1 MLKKITFF
9 LLLLLFTIK
18 CMEVPDRLKDVCPKG
33 CKRYFYCDEKAK
45 KCVFKGFFPLYPL
58 ELLELFILMIS
69 SSLATSCGIGGG
81 TVYSSMILGVEE
93 LEPSQAFP
101 VSNFLILFCG
111 LVTFISFTLD
121 KYQHPKNLFIHYDI
135 ATIFAPSMLVGA
147 KFGTILNKILPS
159 SLLLIL
165 LCFLICYTTRKT
177 YFNILKAK
185 AKEAKL
191 LEKEKMVQET
201 KNSNLLAAFKE
212 MQDQPSNNNNIG
224 NDIENQTPLNN
235 EAINGGTTKLLSS
248 IITQESNDKQDRIEF
263 SGLTNKGYGDN
274 DMGVRRIYNDEEL
287 KIINEDD
294 DPLNWPRINYIL
306 CLELIVIVD
315 QLIEGSNRVPS
326 FIGIQRC
333 SFFYWLCF
341 LIYVSITL
349 YFVRYSIDK
358 VYEHIAKKK
367 SLIPNFKS
375 EIIDNVEKNLTYV
388 VSISIIA
395 GIVSSSLGIGGGMIT
410 NPVFS
415 GLGMEPKQS
424 SSTSN
429 FLIIVTA
436 IASSF
441 IFILSG
447 QLEMGYSIWLG
458 TFCTAAALIGSF
470 YILKYINQTG
480 KSSIL
485 LVIME
490 YFLVTSFFI
499 TIYKLITLDLKGHSF
514 IGSLFVTNNY
524 C

>member
-1 MLKKITFF
+1 MLKNIF
-9 LLLLLFTIK
+9 LIIILILGIQ
-18 CMEVPDRLKDVCPKG
+18 CMEVPDRLKDVCPEG
-33 CKRYFYCDEKAK
+33 CKSYFYCDEKAK

-58 ELLELFILMIS
+58 ELIELFVLMIS

-121 KYQHPKNLFIHYDI
+121 KYQHPKNLFIHYDV
-135 ATIFAPSMLVGA
+135 ATIFSPSMLVGA

-177 YFNILKAK
+177 YYNILKAK

-191 LEKEKMVQET
+191 DEKEKILEEN
-201 KNSNLLAAFKE
+201 KNNNLLGTFKE
-212 MQDQPSNNNNIG
+212 MQSNNNKSENLI
-224 NDIENQTPLNN
+224 NDDEENFNN
-235 EAINGGTTKLLSS
+235 KVSS
-248 IITQESNDKQDRIEF
+248 IISQENYDKQDKIEF
-263 SGLTNKGYGDN
+263 SDLSKIEREDN
-274 DMGVRRIYNDEEL
+274 LKTRRIYTDEDL

-294 DPLNWPRINYIL
+294 DPLNWGRINYIL
-306 CLELIVIVD
+306 MLELIVIID
-315 QLIEGSNRVPS
+315 QLLEGSNKVPS
-326 FIGIQRC
+326 FIGIKRC

-341 LIYVSITL
+341 LIYVCITL
-349 YFVRYSIDK
+349 YFVRYSIDM
-358 VYEHIAKKK
+358 VYAHIQRKKN
-367 SLIPNFKS
+367 LIPDFKS
-375 EIIDNVEKNLTYV
+375 EVIDNVEKNITYV
-388 VSISIIA
+388 VGIGIIA

-410 NPVFS
+410 NPAFS
-415 GLGMEPKQS
+415 SLGMDPKQS

-429 FLIIVTA
+429 FLIIITA

-447 QLEMGYSIWLG
+447 QLIIGYSICLG
-458 TFCTAAALIGSF
+458 IFCTAAALIGSF

-480 KSSIL
+480 RSSIL

-490 YFLVTSFFI
+490 YFLIASLFI
-499 TIYKLITLDLKGHSF
+499 TLYKLFTLDLKGHSF
-514 IGSLFVTNNY
+514 IGSLFVTNKF

>member
-1 MLKKITFF
+1 MLKKIS
-9 LLLLLFTIK
+9 LIIILILGIQ
-18 CMEVPDRLKDVCPKG
+18 CMEVPDRLKDVCVDG

-58 ELLELFILMIS
+58 ELIELFVLMIS

-121 KYQHPKNLFIHYDI
+121 KYQHPKNLFIHYDV
-135 ATIFAPSMLVGA
+135 ATIFSPSMLVGA

-177 YFNILKAK
+177 YYNILKAK

-191 LEKEKMVQET
+191 NEKEKFSEDN
-201 KNSNLLAAFKE
+201 KNNNLLGAFKE
-212 MQDQPSNNNNIG
+212 MQSNNNNSEIQV
-224 NDIENQTPLNN
+224 NDEENNFSN
-235 EAINGGTTKLLSS
+235 KISS
-248 IITQESNDKQDRIEF
+248 IITQENYDNQDRIEF
-263 SGLTNKGYGDN
+263 SGLAKIEGDDN
-274 DMGVRRIYNDEEL
+274 LRSRRIYNDEDL

-294 DPLNWPRINYIL
+294 DPLNWGRINYIL
-306 CLELIVIVD
+306 MLELIVIVD
-315 QLIEGSNRVPS
+315 QLLEGSNKVPS
-326 FIGIQRC
+326 FIGIKRC

-349 YFVRYSIDK
+349 YFVRYSIDM
-358 VYEHIAKKK
+358 VYAHIQRKKN
-367 SLIPNFKS
+367 LIPDFKS
-375 EIIDNVEKNLTYV
+375 EVIDNVEKNISYV
-388 VSISIIA
+388 VGIGIFA

-410 NPVFS
+410 NPAFS
-415 GLGMEPKQS
+415 SLGMDPKQS

-429 FLIIVTA
+429 FLIIITA

-447 QLEMGYSIWLG
+447 QLIIGYSICLG

-480 KSSIL
+480 RSSIL

-490 YFLVTSFFI
+490 YFLIASLFI
-499 TIYKLITLDLKGHSF
+499 ALYKLFTLDLKGHSF
-514 IGSLFVTNNY
+514 IGSLFVTNKF

>member
-1 MLKKITFF
+1 MLKRIN
-9 LLLLLFTIK
+9 LIIILILILGIQ
-18 CMEVPDRLKDVCPKG
+18 CMEVPDRLKDVCVDG

-45 KCVFKGFFPLYPL
+45 KCLFKGFFPLYPL
-58 ELLELFILMIS
+58 ELIELFVLMIS

-121 KYQHPKNLFIHYDI
+121 KYQHPKNLFIHYDV
-135 ATIFAPSMLVGA
+135 ATIFSPSMLVGA

-177 YFNILKAK
+177 YYNILKAK

-191 LEKEKMVQET
+191 NDKEKNLDDN
-201 KNSNLLAAFKE
+201 KNNNLLGAFKE
-212 MQDQPSNNNNIG
+212 MQLNNSNNQINDEENNF
-224 NDIENQTPLNN
+224 NN
-235 EAINGGTTKLLSS
+235 KISS
-248 IITQESNDKQDRIEF
+248 IITQESFDKQDRIEF
-263 SGLTNKGYGDN
+263 SGLTKIEGDDN
-274 DMGVRRIYNDEEL
+274 LRTRRIYSDEDL

-294 DPLNWPRINYIL
+294 DPLNWGRINYIL
-306 CLELIVIVD
+306 MLELIVIID
-315 QLIEGSNRVPS
+315 QLLEGSNKVPS
-326 FIGIQRC
+326 FIGIKRC

-349 YFVRYSIDK
+349 YFVRYSIDM
-358 VYEHIAKKK
+358 VYAHIQRKKN
-367 SLIPNFKS
+367 LIPDFTS
-375 EIIDNVEKNLTYV
+375 EVIDNVEKNITYV
-388 VSISIIA
+388 VGIGIIA

-410 NPVFS
+410 NPAFS
-415 GLGMEPKQS
+415 SLGMDPKQS

-429 FLIIVTA
+429 FLIIITA

-447 QLEMGYSIWLG
+447 QLIIGYSICLG
-458 TFCTAAALIGSF
+458 IFCTAAALIGSF

-480 KSSIL
+480 RSSIL

-490 YFLVTSFFI
+490 YFLIASLI
-499 TIYKLITLDLKGHSF
+499 ISLYKLFTLDLKGHSF
-514 IGSLFVTNNY
+514 IGSLFVTNKF

>member
-1 MLKKITFF
+1 MLKKIN
-9 LLLLLFTIK
+9 LIIILILGIQ
-18 CMEVPDRLKDVCPKG
+18 CMEVPDRLKDVCVDG

-58 ELLELFILMIS
+58 ELIELFVLMVS

-121 KYQHPKNLFIHYDI
+121 KYQHPKNLFIHYDV
-135 ATIFAPSMLVGA
+135 ATIFSPSMLVGA

-177 YFNILKAK
+177 YYNILKAK

-191 LEKEKMVQET
+191 NEKEKNLDDN
-201 KNSNLLAAFKE
+201 KNNNLLGAFNE
-212 MQDQPSNNNNIG
+212 MHSNENNGSQI
-224 NDIENQTPLNN
+224 NDEENNFNN
-235 EAINGGTTKLLSS
+235 KISS
-248 IITQESNDKQDRIEF
+248 IITQESFDKQDKIEF
-263 SGLTNKGYGDN
+263 SGLTKIEGDDN
-274 DMGVRRIYNDEEL
+274 LRTRRIYNDEDL

-294 DPLNWPRINYIL
+294 DPLNWGRINYIL
-306 CLELIVIVD
+306 MLELIVIVD
-315 QLIEGSNRVPS
+315 QLLEGSNKVPS
-326 FIGIQRC
+326 FIGIKRC

-349 YFVRYSIDK
+349 YFVRYSIDM
-358 VYEHIAKKK
+358 VYAHIQRKKN
-367 SLIPNFKS
+367 LIPDFKS
-375 EIIDNVEKNLTYV
+375 EVIDNVEKNISYV
-388 VSISIIA
+388 VGIGIIA

-410 NPVFS
+410 NPAFS
-415 GLGMEPKQS
+415 SLGMDPKQS

-429 FLIIVTA
+429 FLIIITA

-447 QLEMGYSIWLG
+447 QLIIGYSICLG

-480 KSSIL
+480 RSSIL

-490 YFLVTSFFI
+490 YFLIASLFI
-499 TIYKLITLDLKGHSF
+499 ALYKIFTLDLKGHSF
-514 IGSLFVTNNY
+514 IGSLFVTNKF

>member
-1 MLKKITFF
+1 MLNRIN
-9 LLLLLFTIK
+9 LIIILILGIQ
-18 CMEVPDRLKDVCPKG
+18 CMEVPDRLKDVCVDG

-58 ELLELFILMIS
+58 ELIELFVLMVS

-121 KYQHPKNLFIHYDI
+121 KYQHPKNLFIHYDV
-135 ATIFAPSMLVGA
+135 ATIFSPSMLVGA

-177 YFNILKAK
+177 YYNILKAK

-191 LEKEKMVQET
+191 NEKEKNLDDN
-201 KNSNLLAAFKE
+201 KNNNLLGAFKE
-212 MQDQPSNNNNIG
+212 MQSNNNNNQI
-224 NDIENQTPLNN
+224 NDEENNFNN
-235 EAINGGTTKLLSS
+235 KISS
-248 IITQESNDKQDRIEF
+248 IITQESFDKQDRIEF
-263 SGLTNKGYGDN
+263 SGLTKIEGDDN
-274 DMGVRRIYNDEEL
+274 LRTRRIYSDEDL

-294 DPLNWPRINYIL
+294 DPLNWGRINYIL
-306 CLELIVIVD
+306 MLELIVIID
-315 QLIEGSNRVPS
+315 QLLEGSNKVPS
-326 FIGIQRC
+326 FIGIKRC

-349 YFVRYSIDK
+349 YFVRYSIDM
-358 VYEHIAKKK
+358 VYAHIQRKKN
-367 SLIPNFKS
+367 LIPDFTS
-375 EIIDNVEKNLTYV
+375 EVIDNVEKNITYV
-388 VSISIIA
+388 VGIGIIA

-410 NPVFS
+410 NPAFS
-415 GLGMEPKQS
+415 SLGMDPKQS

-429 FLIIVTA
+429 FLIIITA

-447 QLEMGYSIWLG
+447 QLIIGYSICLG
-458 TFCTAAALIGSF
+458 IFCTAAALIGSF

-480 KSSIL
+480 RSSIL

-490 YFLVTSFFI
+490 YFLIASLFI
-499 TIYKLITLDLKGHSF
+499 TLYKLFTLDLKGHSF
-514 IGSLFVTNNY
+514 IGSLFVTNKF

>member
-1 MLKKITFF
+1 MLKKIS
-9 LLLLLFTIK
+9 LIIILILGIQ
-18 CMEVPDRLKDVCPKG
+18 CMEVPDRLKNICVDG

-58 ELLELFILMIS
+58 ELIELFVLMIS

-111 LVTFISFTLD
+111 LFTFISFTLD
-121 KYQHPKNLFIHYDI
+121 KYQHPKNLFIHYDV
-135 ATIFAPSMLVGA
+135 ATIFSPSMLVGA

-159 SLLLIL
+159 SLLLIF

-177 YFNILKAK
+177 YYNILKAK

-191 LEKEKMVQET
+191 NEKEKYSEEN
-201 KNSNLLAAFKE
+201 KNNNLLVAFKE
-212 MQDQPSNNNNIG
+212 MQSNNNNSEIKI
-224 NDIENQTPLNN
+224 NDEENNFSKK
-235 EAINGGTTKLLSS
+235 ISS
-248 IITQESNDKQDRIEF
+248 IITQENYDNQDRIEF
-263 SGLTNKGYGDN
+263 SGLSKIEGDDN
-274 DMGVRRIYNDEEL
+274 LRSRRIYSDEDL

-294 DPLNWPRINYIL
+294 DPLNWGRINYI
-306 CLELIVIVD
+306 
-315 QLIEGSNRVPS
+315 
-326 FIGIQRC
+326 
-333 SFFYWLCF
+333 CF

-349 YFVRYSIDK
+349 YFVRYSIDM
-358 VYEHIAKKK
+358 VYAHIQRKKN
-367 SLIPNFKS
+367 LIPDFKS
-375 EIIDNVEKNLTYV
+375 EVIDNIEKNLSYV
-388 VSISIIA
+388 VGIGIFA

-410 NPVFS
+410 NPAFS
-415 GLGMEPKQS
+415 SLGMDPKQI

-429 FLIIVTA
+429 FLIIITA

-447 QLEMGYSIWLG
+447 QLIIGYSICLG

-480 KSSIL
+480 RSSIL

-490 YFLVTSFFI
+490 YFLIASLFI
-499 TIYKLITLDLKGHSF
+499 ALYKLFTLDLKGHSF
-514 IGSLFVTNNY
+514 IGSLFVTNKF

>member
-1 MLKKITFF
+1 MLKKIN
-9 LLLLLFTIK
+9 LIIILILGIQ
-18 CMEVPDRLKDVCPKG
+18 CMEVPDRLKDVCVDG

-58 ELLELFILMIS
+58 ELIELFVLMVS

-121 KYQHPKNLFIHYDI
+121 KYQHPKNLFIHYDV
-135 ATIFAPSMLVGA
+135 ATIFSPSMLVGA

-165 LCFLICYTTRKT
+165 LCCLICYTTRKT
-177 YFNILKAK
+177 YYNILKAK

-191 LEKEKMVQET
+191 NEKEKNLDDN
-201 KNSNLLAAFKE
+201 KNNNLLGAFNE
-212 MQDQPSNNNNIG
+212 MHSNENNGSQI
-224 NDIENQTPLNN
+224 NDEENNFNN
-235 EAINGGTTKLLSS
+235 KISS
-248 IITQESNDKQDRIEF
+248 IITQESFDKQDKIEF
-263 SGLTNKGYGDN
+263 SGLTKIEGDDN
-274 DMGVRRIYNDEEL
+274 LRKRRIYNDEDL

-294 DPLNWPRINYIL
+294 DPLNWGRINYIL
-306 CLELIVIVD
+306 MLELIVIVD
-315 QLIEGSNRVPS
+315 QLLEGSNKVPS
-326 FIGIQRC
+326 FIGIKRC

-349 YFVRYSIDK
+349 YFVRYSIDM
-358 VYEHIAKKK
+358 VYAHIQRKKN
-367 SLIPNFKS
+367 LIPDFKS
-375 EIIDNVEKNLTYV
+375 EVIDNVEKNISYV
-388 VSISIIA
+388 VGIGIIA

-410 NPVFS
+410 NPAFS
-415 GLGMEPKQS
+415 SLGMDPKQS

-429 FLIIVTA
+429 FLIIITA

-447 QLEMGYSIWLG
+447 QLIIGYSICLG
-458 TFCTAAALIGSF
+458 FFCTAAALIGSF

-480 KSSIL
+480 RSSIL

-490 YFLVTSFFI
+490 YFLIASLLI
-499 TIYKLITLDLKGHSF
+499 ALYKIFTLDLKGHSF
-514 IGSLFVTNNY
+514 IGSLFVTNKF

>member
-1 MLKKITFF
+1 
-9 LLLLLFTIK
+9 
-18 CMEVPDRLKDVCPKG
+18 
-33 CKRYFYCDEKAK
+33 
-45 KCVFKGFFPLYPL
+45 
-58 ELLELFILMIS
+58 
-69 SSLATSCGIGGG
+69 
-81 TVYSSMILGVEE
+81 MILGVEE

-121 KYQHPKNLFIHYDI
+121 KYQHPKNLFIHYDV
-135 ATIFAPSMLVGA
+135 ATIFSPSMLVGA

-177 YFNILKAK
+177 YYNILKAK

-191 LEKEKMVQET
+191 NEKEKYSEEN
-201 KNSNLLAAFKE
+201 KNSNLLGAFKE
-212 MQDQPSNNNNIG
+212 MQSNNNKNEIQV
-224 NDIENQTPLNN
+224 NDEENNFNQK
-235 EAINGGTTKLLSS
+235 ISS
-248 IITQESNDKQDRIEF
+248 IITQENYDNQDRIEF
-263 SGLTNKGYGDN
+263 SGLSKIEGDDN
-274 DMGVRRIYNDEEL
+274 LRSRRIYSDEDL

-294 DPLNWPRINYIL
+294 DPLNWGRINYIL
-306 CLELIVIVD
+306 MLELIVIID
-315 QLIEGSNRVPS
+315 QLLEGSNKVPS
-326 FIGIQRC
+326 FIGIKRC

-349 YFVRYSIDK
+349 YFVRYSIDM
-358 VYEHIAKKK
+358 VYAHIQRKKN
-367 SLIPNFKS
+367 LIPDFKS
-375 EIIDNVEKNLTYV
+375 EVIDNIEKNLSYV
-388 VSISIIA
+388 VGIGIFA

-410 NPVFS
+410 NPAFS
-415 GLGMEPKQS
+415 SLGMDPKQS

-429 FLIIVTA
+429 FLIIITA

-447 QLEMGYSIWLG
+447 QLIIGYSICLG

-480 KSSIL
+480 RSSIL

-490 YFLVTSFFI
+490 YFLIASLFI
-499 TIYKLITLDLKGHSF
+499 ALYKLFTLDLKGHSF
-514 IGSLFVTNNY
+514 IGSLFVTNKF